1 MELKMGIEDCSW
13 NAVDVLNVVDGA
25 ELVTIVR
32 DIYLCVWYGG
42 GTVEIYDITNPQMTS
57 EMEPLRFTAPRT
69 PLSAHEAIDE
79 YFTQLEADYVDSCLT
94 TPLLD
99 AIVELQSDST
109 TSEDN

>member
-1 MELKMGIEDCSW
+1 MGTEDCSW

-42 GTVEIYDITNPQMTS
+42 GTVEIFDVTNSQMTS

-69 PLSAHEAIDE
+69 ALSAHEAIDA
-79 YFTQLEADYVDSCLT
+79 YFEALDADKLKKGLT
-94 TPLLD
+94 DGPID
-99 AIVELQSDST
+99 AIVETESD
-109 TSEDN
+109 EPLEVN

>member
-1 MELKMGIEDCSW
+1 MGTEDCSW
-13 NAVDVLNVVDGA
+13 NAVDVLNVVDSA

-69 PLSAHEAIDE
+69 LISAHEAIDE
-79 YFTQLEADYVDSCLT
+79 YFTQLDADYEDSCLT
-94 TPLLD
+94 TPPLD
-99 AIVELQSDST
+99 AIVELESDEPT
-109 TSEDN
+109 EVN

>member
-1 MELKMGIEDCSW
+1 MKLENCSW
-13 NAVDVLNVVDGA
+13 NAVDVLNIVDGA

-79 YFTQLEADYVDSCLT
+79 YFTQLDADYEDSCLT
-94 TPLLD
+94 TPLLGV
-99 AIVELQSDST
+99 IVEAQSDT
-109 TSEDN
+109 TSREDN